1 MDDQQTPV
9 DPLVGGVRSVMET
22 EGNSPSDDELLHQAF
37 HEDGFVSLPGFLRP
51 NEVEMV
57 RKQTHRFIAE
67 TVPTLPPAVVYC
79 EEKGNLSTLK
89 QVQQL
94 FQFDRFFAAMM
105 FGSRF
110 EKLARVLLGE
120 PAVGRNMQYFNKP
133 PGSNDATPPH
143 QDGAFFFLQSG
154 SALTMWLALE
164 DVEEEQGCVRYIHGS
179 HKLGLR
185 PHVNSGVLGFSQRIE
200 DFGTQHDQENE
211 VPCPA
216 DAGQLI
222 VHHDRMIHYAHRNTT
237 LDRGREALGF
247 IYYGESAKDD
257 AKAYQE
263 YQAELAA
270 RLAGEGRV

>member
-1 MDDQQTPV
+1 MDSSD
-9 DPLVGGVRSVMET
+9 ET
-22 EGNSPSDDELLHQAF
+22 LTNDELLHRAF
-37 HEDGFVSLPGFLRP
+37 QEDGFVSLPGFLRP
-51 NEVEMV
+51 IEVELV

-67 TVPTLPPAVVYC
+67 TVPALPPAVVYC

-133 PGSNDATPPH
+133 PGLNEATPPH

-164 DVEEEQGCVRYIHGS
+164 GVEEEQGCVRYIHGS

-185 PHVNSGVLGFSQRIE
+185 PHRESGVLGFSQRIE
-200 DFGTQHDQENE
+200 DFGTPHDQENE

-222 VHHDRMIHYAHRNTT
+222 VHHDRMIHFAHRNDAV
-237 LDRGREALGF
+237 DRGREALGF
-247 IYYGESAKDD
+247 IYYGESAKED
-257 AKAYQE
+257 AAAYQE
-263 YQAELAA
+263 YQAGLAS